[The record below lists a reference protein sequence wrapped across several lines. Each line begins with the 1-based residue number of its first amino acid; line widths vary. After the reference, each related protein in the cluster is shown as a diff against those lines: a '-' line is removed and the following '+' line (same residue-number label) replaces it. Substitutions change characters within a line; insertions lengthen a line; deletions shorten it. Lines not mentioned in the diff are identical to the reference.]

1 MDGKKDTALRLGVML
16 ALWGTGFSLA
26 GAQAAADFQDAEYY
40 ASNGLDI
47 INAADAYAL
56 GYTGKGI
63 TLGICDQPT
72 NFLSPEFNQKKNSAM
87 INVSNMLG
95 RAAGVYDWKELTHGT
110 HVAGIAAA
118 DRNGIGMQGVAY
130 EAEIAGSSAGTNYK
144 TGGGFMANPAAFA
157 YYVAHPEIK
166 VINNSWGGSEYMDV
180 NGLEEAD
187 YLLI

>member
-1 MDGKKDTALRLGVML
+1 MKGKNRMALAIAI
-16 ALWGTGFSLA
+16 ALIA
-26 GAQAAADFQDAEYY
+26 GSQTPARAQTAADFQDAEYY

-95 RAAGVYDWKELTHGT
+95 RSAGVYDWKELEHGT

-118 DRNGIGMQGVAY
+118 DRNGIDIY
-130 EAEIAGSSAGTNYK
+130 
-144 TGGGFMANPAAFA
+144 
-157 YYVAHPEIK
+157 
-166 VINNSWGGSEYMDV
+166 
-180 NGLEEAD
+180 
-187 YLLI
+187 

>member
-95 RAAGVYDWKELTHGT
+95 RSAGVYDWKELTHGT

-118 DRNGIGMQGVAY
+118 DRNGIDIY
-130 EAEIAGSSAGTNYK
+130 
-144 TGGGFMANPAAFA
+144 
-157 YYVAHPEIK
+157 
-166 VINNSWGGSEYMDV
+166 
-180 NGLEEAD
+180 
-187 YLLI
+187 